1 MESHLRLLSAFHCL
15 LFGACC
21 SSKRRGGG
29 IGCFG
34 SLCCSNPFFFF
45 LFIYFKVK
53 PYVVS
58 HIKRIIPSVI
68 LRVKITAH

>member
-15 LFGACC
+15 LVAHVVLLNVAEVASDALG
-21 SSKRRGGG
+21 
-29 IGCFG
+29 
-34 SLCCSNPFFFF
+34 PFVVLTHFF
-45 LFIYFKVK
+45 LKFIYFKVK